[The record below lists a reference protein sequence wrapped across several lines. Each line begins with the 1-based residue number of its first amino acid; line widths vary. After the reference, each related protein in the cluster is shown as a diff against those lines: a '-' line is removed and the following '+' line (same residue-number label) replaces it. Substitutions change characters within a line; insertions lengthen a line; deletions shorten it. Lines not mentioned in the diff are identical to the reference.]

1 MPFAKAENG
10 CNCGWSW
17 GAGEKEKEKEAT
29 KEFNTEQWS
38 R

>member
-17 GAGEKEKEKEAT
+17 GAGENEKEKEAT